1 MVDSMRTKEEIQ
13 RDLNRFKS
21 NLNDGMRPEFASALY
36 LGVVAE
42 LLLDIRER
50 QEEQTDRIVK
60 AVQDRRLQ

>member
-1 MVDSMRTKEEIQ
+1 MRTKEEIQ

-42 LLLDIRER
+42 LLLDLREN
-50 QEEQTDRIVK
+50 QTTQ
-60 AVQDRRLQ
+60 QDKILRAIESQRYQ